1 MIEVFSSNNAVAIF
15 IPGHADF
22 SKDVWKCFAR
32 ENAILNYCFFHF
44 KTLIP
49 HGRC

>member
-1 MIEVFSSNNAVAIF
+1 MIEVFSSNKAVAIF

-22 SKDVWKCFAR
+22 SKDVWKLFAR

-49 HGRC
+49 HDRC